1 MLIRE
6 SDGRSGGLLLMW
18 KREIKITLK
27 GITAN
32 FIDVIVDSGDEWG
45 ITCFYGEPK
54 WEDKH
59 KS

>member
-1 MLIRE
+1 
-6 SDGRSGGLLLMW
+6 MW